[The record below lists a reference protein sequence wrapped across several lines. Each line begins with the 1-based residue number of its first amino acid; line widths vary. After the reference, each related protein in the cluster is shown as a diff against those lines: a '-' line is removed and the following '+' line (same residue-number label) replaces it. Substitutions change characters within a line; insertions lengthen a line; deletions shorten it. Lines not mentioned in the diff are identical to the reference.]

1 MSKYQDAI
9 AGKIK
14 EGYEDVVI
22 GSPTGKEVL
31 TKCSDDYALVFKEV
45 LAYNLFSVG
54 WVSSITLRPEGS
66 NSQFGPEV
74 IGTRPEWEL
83 RPDAY
88 LAHGIPG
95 RMGTTLAGATPQ
107 NRPMVSVS
115 ERFCDGSVLGA
126 GARPGLAY
134 PTVSVGICKLT
145 LLSSLG
151 ASRSGAAR
159 PIVSVS
165 A

>member
-1 MSKYQDAI
+1 
-9 AGKIK
+9 
-14 EGYEDVVI
+14 VI
-22 GSPTGKEVL
+22 GSTARKEVF
-31 TKCSDDYALVFKEV
+31 TKCSDDYALVLEEV
-45 LAYNLFSVG
+45 LAYNLFNGG

-83 RPDAY
+83 WPDAY
-88 LAHGIPG
+88 LAHGIPR

-115 ERFCDGSVLGA
+115 ARFCDGSVLRA
-126 GARPGLAY
+126 GARPGLAS

-145 LLSSLG
+145 LLSRLG
-151 ASRSGAAR
+151 ASRGAAAR